1 MIGGRLQE
9 IARRLKS
16 TDGSTTIEFALH
28 VPVLITILLGGIELG
43 LIQLRHVMLERS
55 LDLAV
60 RDVRLGRLDPV
71 THDSLRDRICS
82 YNVMMPS
89 CETDLRLEMERLNP
103 RALAL
108 IGDDADCVDRADD
121 TKPIRSA
128 FNELESNE
136 MAILRACAL
145 FDPIFPTTAL
155 GASIFKESEGA
166 YGLLA
171 TSLFV
176 VEPRE

>member
-1 MIGGRLQE
+1 MIRHLRSMM
-9 IARRLKS
+9 RRLAA
-16 TDGSTTIEFALH
+16 TDGSTTVEFALH
-28 VPVLITILLGGIELG
+28 VPVLITIVLGGIELG
-43 LIQLRHVMLERS
+43 IIQMRHVMLERS

-82 YNVMMPS
+82 YNAMMPN
-89 CETDLRLEMERLNP
+89 CQADLRLEMERLNP
-103 RALAL
+103 RALTL
-108 IGDDADCVDRADD
+108 IGDEADCVDRADD
-121 TKPIRSA
+121 TKPIRST
-128 FNELESNE
+128 FDELDSNE

-145 FDPIFPTTAL
+145 FDPFFPTTAL
-155 GASIFKESEGA
+155 GASIHKVSEGA